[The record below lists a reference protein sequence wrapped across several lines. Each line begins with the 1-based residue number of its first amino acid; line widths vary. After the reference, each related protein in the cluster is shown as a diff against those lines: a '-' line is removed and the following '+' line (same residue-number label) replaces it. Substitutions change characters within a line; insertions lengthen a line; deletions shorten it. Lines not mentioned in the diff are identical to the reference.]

1 MKDKLFFLV
10 RVLQE
15 SLNAFLND
23 NVPRLG
29 AALSFYTI
37 LSLPPLMM
45 LITAVIGVFFGEKAV
60 KGEID
65 QQLVELMGEQVA
77 QVITSIGQ
85 NAAAK
90 GGGIPLIAF
99 LGAILS
105 ATGVFVALQ
114 DAFNTIW
121 KVHPKAGTENALVR
135 FTKTR
140 LTSLSIIFVLGLL
153 VIVGIISST
162 ILAIFSD
169 YLYEYLSVF
178 AYYILQITNVLV
190 SYASYILVFAAIF
203 KFIPDLLIK
212 WRYVWE
218 GAILTTVLFSIGRYI
233 LALYLSS
240 SDVSSTYGVTGS
252 MVILLLWIFY
262 SSQILFFGAEFTKVW
277 NEHKQRH
284 IPAKYYAVKVKM
296 QETEIEE

>member
-1 MKDKLFFLV
+1 MREKLFFLV
-10 RVLQE
+10 KVLQE
-15 SLNAFLND
+15 SLTAFFND

-37 LSLPPLMM
+37 LSLPPLIM
-45 LITAVIGVFFGEKAV
+45 LITAVIGAFFGEKAV
-60 KGEID
+60 QGEID
-65 QQLVELMGEQVA
+65 QQLVELMGKQVA

-85 NAAAK
+85 NAATK
-90 GGGIPLIAF
+90 GGGIPFIAF

-121 KVHPKAGTENALVR
+121 KVHPKSGTENALVR
-135 FTKTR
+135 FLKTR
-140 LTSLSIIFVLGLL
+140 LTSLSIIFMLGLL
-153 VIVGIISST
+153 VIIGIISST

-169 YLYEYLSVF
+169 YLYEYLSAF
-178 AYYILQITNVLV
+178 AYYILQTTNIII
-190 SYASYILVFAAIF
+190 SYASYVLVFAAIF
-203 KFIPDLLIK
+203 KFIPDVVLK
-212 WRYVWE
+212 WKHVWT

-233 LALYLSS
+233 LALYLST

-252 MVILLLWIFY
+252 LVILLLWIFY
-262 SSQILFFGAEFTKVW
+262 SSQILFFGAEFTKTW
-277 NEHKQRH
+277 NDLKKHH
-284 IPAKYYAVKVKM
+284 IPAKYYAVKVII

>member
-1 MKDKLFFLV
+1 MREKLFFLV
-10 RVLQE
+10 KVLQE
-15 SLNAFLND
+15 SLTAFFND

-37 LSLPPLMM
+37 LSLPPLIM
-45 LITAVIGVFFGEKAV
+45 LITAVIGAFFGEKGV
-60 KGEID
+60 QGEID
-65 QQLVELMGEQVA
+65 QQLVELMGKQVA

-85 NAAAK
+85 NAATK
-90 GGGIPLIAF
+90 GGGIPFIAF

-121 KVHPKAGTENALVR
+121 KVHPKSGTENALVR
-135 FTKTR
+135 FLKTR
-140 LTSLSIIFVLGLL
+140 LTSLSIIFMLGLL
-153 VIVGIISST
+153 VIIGIISST

-169 YLYEYLSVF
+169 YLYEYLSAF
-178 AYYILQITNVLV
+178 AYYILQTTNIII
-190 SYASYILVFAAIF
+190 SYASYVLVFAAIF
-203 KFIPDLLIK
+203 KFIPDVVLK
-212 WRYVWE
+212 WKHVWT

-233 LALYLSS
+233 LALYLST

-252 MVILLLWIFY
+252 LVILLLWIFY
-262 SSQILFFGAEFTKVW
+262 SSQILFFGGEFTKTW
-277 NEHKQRH
+277 NDLKKHH

-296 QETEIEE
+296 QETEIQE